1 MTVDT
6 MKTVI
11 LAGGLGTRLK
21 DCVPDLPKVM
31 APVGGRPFLEYLLDR
46 LDAGGISEV
55 ILSVGYKAEIVM
67 AHFGKRYKGLS
78 IRYAIEKEPLGT
90 GGAAA
95 YALAGSGDE
104 PALVLNGDT
113 YLEIDYS
120 ELIRWYRREP
130 SDAAMVLRRT
140 RDVSRYGSVLC
151 ENGRVTGF
159 LEKGRGGAG
168 FVNAGVYILKP
179 SILSRYHLPAKFSIE
194 ADLWQRYT
202 HEFRLRAYETEAY
215 FIDIGIPEDYA
226 RANKEMVGLPRQ
238 IPNKKGVE

>member
-1 MTVDT
+1 MAMDT
-6 MKTVI
+6 MKAVI

-31 APVGGRPFLEYLLDR
+31 APVGRRPFLEYLLDR
-46 LDAGGISEV
+46 LAAGGISEV
-55 ILSVGYKAEIVM
+55 ILSVGYKAEVIM
-67 AHFGKRYKGLS
+67 KHFGDRYKRLP
-78 IRYAIEKEPLGT
+78 IRYAVEKEPLCT

-95 YALAGSGDE
+95 YALAGCEDE

-120 ELIRWYRREP
+120 ELIHWYRGDP
-130 SDAAMVLRRT
+130 SEAAMVLRRT
-140 RDVSRYGSVLC
+140 QDVARYGSVLC

-159 LEKGRGGAG
+159 LEKGRDGAG

-194 ADLWQRYT
+194 SDLWQRYHT
-202 HEFRLRAYETEAY
+202 ELRLRAYETEAY
-215 FIDIGIPEDYA
+215 FIDIGIPEDYE
-226 RANKEMVGLPRQ
+226 RANKEMAKLTRQ
-238 IPNKKGVE
+238 LPNKKGLS